1 MTVKLIAVDM
11 DGTFLRDDKTYHRER
26 FLKQYAALKAR
37 GIRFVVASGN
47 QYYQLTS
54 FFPEIADEIAFVAEN
69 GAWVVC
75 EGEDVFNGELSDEE
89 YRHVIDHL
97 MTLDDLEIIACGK
110 NSGYTLNRYDERFK
124 EMASRYYHRL
134 AFVDDLHGINDIF
147 FKFALNL
154 PDIQLLKRMDELTEA
169 FEGIVVPVSSGH
181 GSIDLI
187 IPGLHKANGI
197 QMLQQR
203 WGIADSEVV
212 AFGDG
217 GNDVEML
224 RHAGFGFAMDNAPEA
239 IHKVAPYR
247 APANN
252 QDGVLEIIDKVLN
265 GDAPFA

>member
-1 MTVKLIAVDM
+1 MAVKLIAVDM
-11 DGTFLRDDKTYHRER
+11 DGTFLSDAKTYNRAR
-26 FLKQYAALKAR
+26 FLAQYAELKAR

-75 EGEDVFNGELSDEE
+75 EGDDLFNGELTEEE
-89 YRHVIDHL
+89 YRHVITHL
-97 MTLDDLEIIACGK
+97 LTLEDVEIIACGK
-110 NSGYTLNRYDERFK
+110 RSGYTLNRYDARFK
-124 EMASRYYHRL
+124 EMASHYYHRL
-134 AFVDDLHGINDIF
+134 EFVDDLFAVKDIF

-154 PDIQLLKRMDELTEA
+154 PDSQLLKTMDDLTEA
-169 FEGIVVPVSSGH
+169 FDGIVVPVSSGH

-197 QMLQQR
+197 QMLQRR
-203 WGIADSEVV
+203 WGIADHEVV

-224 RHAGFGFAMDNAPEA
+224 RHAGFGFAMENAPQA
-239 IHKVAPYR
+239 IHEVARYR

-252 QDGVLEIIDKVLN
+252 QEGVLEVIDKILN
-265 GDAPFA
+265 GEAPFA